1 MTQRQEAAAASTAPV
16 ASRGWVASV
25 RPHLLELAL
34 ALAAFLAAA
43 SMGSQLLGDDVVRT
57 LGDVQPGPASALFA
71 GYLVFLV
78 RARTRASDGEGEGA
92 GEGDPTG
99 VLPSW
104 RELLLL
110 AAEGALFL
118 IVGTLTFVTWCFL
131 AAWSLL
137 AKVEFGSRSVGGWG
151 ERLPGWHALAHG
163 ALAGFTVGVLLAG
176 GVEVRGGDADLTD
189 VFGSRPV
196 FGMLLGASVLA
207 AGIRWG
213 RHFERGVARLHEGA
227 WTLWM
232 LLPSLGAIACT
243 LAMRDTYPAWA
254 TAAAGAVSL
263 FVIAAHALV
272 MGQRPRAAKDGT
284 PAAAPVGVVRRAVS
298 VTPVVATTALAI
310 VLAVAGII
318 ELVRDLA

>member
-1 MTQRQEAAAASTAPV
+1 MTQRQEAAASTAPV
-16 ASRGWVASV
+16 ASTGWLDSV
-25 RPHLLELAL
+25 RPHLLELVL

-43 SMGSQLLGDDVVRT
+43 SMGSQLLDDDVVRT
-57 LGDVQPGPASALFA
+57 LGDVEPGPASALFA

-78 RARTRASDGEGEGA
+78 RARTRASGEHGI
-92 GEGDPTG
+92 
-99 VLPSW
+99 LPSW
-104 RELLLL
+104 RELVLIAL
-110 AAEGALFL
+110 EGLLFL
-118 IVGTLTFVTWCFL
+118 YVGTLAFGAWCFL

-137 AKVEFGSRSVGGWG
+137 AQVEFGSRPDGGWG
-151 ERLPGWHALAHG
+151 ERFPGWHALAHG
-163 ALAGFTVGVLLAG
+163 AIAGFAVAALLAG
-176 GVEVRGGDADLTD
+176 GVEVRGGDADLVD
-189 VFGSRPV
+189 IFGSRV
-196 FGMLLGASVLA
+196 VVGMLLGATVLA

-213 RHFERGVARLHEGA
+213 RYFERGVARLHEGA

-232 LLPSLGAIACT
+232 LLPSLGAIGCT

-284 PAAAPVGVVRRAVS
+284 PASAPVGVVRRAVS

-310 VLAVAGII
+310 VIAVAGII
-318 ELVRDLA
+318 ELVQDMS